1 MTATVTGLATGAAT
15 EAEAGGEATAEQ
27 VAELL
32 VSLTRVRRWLTRLG
46 LGESAPIGASGV
58 SALAV
63 VVRDGPLRLGDLAA
77 RERIAPATLSR
88 VVAGLVDH
96 GYVVRT
102 ADPDDARAGLLTAT
116 DAGRE
121 LVGTLRSHRAEQLAA
136 RLQRLAPEDRAALL
150 AAGPA
155 LARLV
160 AADS

>member
-1 MTATVTGLATGAAT
+1 VSATVASPEAAEAT
-15 EAEAGGEATAEQ
+15 EEE
-27 VAELL
+27 VAQLL
-32 VSLTRVRRWLTRLG
+32 VALTRVRRWLARLG
-46 LGESAPIGASGV
+46 MGESAPIGASGV
-58 SALAV
+58 SALAQD
-63 VVRDGPLRLGDLAA
+63 VREGPLRLGDLAA

-121 LVGTLRSHRAEQLAA
+121 LVGGLRSHRAEQLAA
-136 RLQRLAPEDRAALL
+136 RLHRLSAEDRVALL
-150 AAGPA
+150 DAAPA

-160 AADS
+160 ASDA